1 MSWKS
6 KEVEA
11 LLDEAQEV
19 LIYGGLNQ
27 RPDIGWVRGVLLLPS
42 LFGAAKS
49 PDGAT
54 LEELL
59 PGDVHARWLVL
70 KQKYIGKD
78 KGIERWRPTF
88 AIQQLRSKATSK
100 AGLAYKNSVH
110 DLVMKRAKQRKLKI
124 TTVRVEQVFHIEKP
138 RAVLKQFSRTPFADA
153 ECFATSLDR
162 VEQDVADMR
171 ARANAWSVGD
181 IGTLRQLTRDTRA
194 DCINLLIRAA
204 LNGELTEQT
213 TQKEQLQQ
221 ALEQMERGNKQ
232 LAEQWLSAAQN
243 ALIASRVTV
252 AVLPMEQILKADGYV
267 AELKARGYAVDEP

>member
-1 MSWKS
+1 
-6 KEVEA
+6 
-11 LLDEAQEV
+11 
-19 LIYGGLNQ
+19 
-27 RPDIGWVRGVLLLPS
+27 
-42 LFGAAKS
+42 
-49 PDGAT
+49 
-54 LEELL
+54 
-59 PGDVHARWLVL
+59 
-70 KQKYIGKD
+70 
-78 KGIERWRPTF
+78 
-88 AIQQLRSKATSK
+88 
-100 AGLAYKNSVH
+100 
-110 DLVMKRAKQRKLKI
+110 
-124 TTVRVEQVFHIEKP
+124 VEQVFHIEKP

-243 ALIASRVTV
+243 ALIANRVTV
-252 AVLPMEQILKADGYV
+252 AVLPMEHILKADGYV